1 MRRTVIA
8 IGPSSRLFENSKWVK
23 NRRRVQQVLN
33 TPLLCVGYTLLARLR
48 IANASGPSHIIRSK
62 IERLGAKG
70 NLSLNT

>member
-8 IGPSSRLFENSKWVK
+8 IGPSSRLFENSKQVK
-23 NRRRVQQVLN
+23 KWEACSRSLN
-33 TPLLCVGYTLLARLR
+33 TPLLYLSYPLLARLR

>member
-8 IGPSSRLFENSKWVK
+8 IGPSSRLFENSKQVK
-23 NRRRVQQVLN
+23 NWEACSKPLN
-33 TPLLCVGYTLLARLR
+33 TPLLCLSYTLLARLR

>member
-1 MRRTVIA
+1 MLRTVIA
-8 IGPSSRLFENSKWVK
+8 IEQSLRLFENSKQVK
-23 NRRRVQQVLN
+23 NGRRVQQVLN
-33 TPLLCVGYTLLARLR
+33 TPLLCFGYPLLARFR